1 MEKINVKNIYVGNC
15 CAFSITSFAVVV
27 VVCISL
33 QFKDTY
39 LGKL

>member
-1 MEKINVKNIYVGNC
+1 MEKINGKNIYVGNC
-15 CAFSITSFAVVV
+15 CAFSITLFAV